1 MTMTVTLH
9 SGVHF
14 LVINTYSIYNFSTL
28 HVLIILSTHPC
39 LKADNIQNGKQV
51 LELIFLLGDF
61 SP

>member
-39 LKADNIQNGKQV
+39 LKAKWETSIRVN
-51 LELIFLLGDF
+51 LFTW
-61 SP
+61 